1 MSQQDH
7 FPKSDDRELKRELT
21 DPSSCRA
28 AFTKM
33 VVLYSEPLYWK
44 IRRMV
49 LTHDNAN
56 DVLQNTFLKAWSKL
70 DSFRGEAKLSTWLY
84 RIAVNEALD
93 FLRRQRTVPE
103 AGDEALLSASRQLMA
118 DSYFDG
124 DKLQSL
130 LQAAIAL
137 LPDVQRTVFCMRY
150 YDDMKYS
157 EISKV
162 LGTSEGALKA
172 SYHLAVKKIAA
183 VIKQS
188 EI

>member
-1 MSQQDH
+1 MGQQDH
-7 FPKSDDRELKRELT
+7 FPNKEDQILKRELT
-21 DPSSCRA
+21 DPSTCRA
-28 AFTKM
+28 AFSKM
-33 VVLYSEPLYWK
+33 VALYSEPLYWK

-56 DVLQNTFLKAWSKL
+56 DVLQNTFLKAWNKL

-93 FLRRQRTVPE
+93 FLRRQRN
-103 AGDEALLSASRQLMA
+103 QLMA

-137 LPDVQRTVFCMRY
+137 LPDAQRTVFCMRY
-150 YDDMKYS
+150 YDEMKYS

-172 SYHLAVKKIAA
+172 NYHLAVKKIAA

>member
-1 MSQQDH
+1 MGQQDH
-7 FPKSDDRELKRELT
+7 FPKSEDRELKKRLT

-28 AFTKM
+28 AFSKM
-33 VVLYSEPLYWK
+33 VALYSEPLYWK

-70 DSFRGEAKLSTWLY
+70 DSFRGEAKLS
-84 RIAVNEALD
+84 
-93 FLRRQRTVPE
+93 
-103 AGDEALLSASRQLMA
+103 MA

-137 LPDVQRTVFCMRY
+137 LPDAQRTVFCMRY
-150 YDDMKYS
+150 YDEMKYS

-172 SYHLAVKKIAA
+172 NYHLAVKKIAA